1 MLSRVAENLYW
12 ISRYLERV
20 ESVARLLDDSFQLEL
35 DAAGLHAA
43 AAGERPV
50 ESVLSILGCKEAFL
64 TQHPNGGRAEVLK
77 FLTFE
82 RDHADSMLSMIGRA
96 RENARGTQE
105 TLSAEVWGQIN
116 RLYLYLCGRQARRR
130 YRTSPSRFFEGI
142 KRSCILYT
150 GLVESTLP
158 RSEVYHFLQFGRY
171 LERVMQLSRILGV
184 KVHALRQ
191 VEPLAAGSLRV
202 VYSTSLLQS
211 CSAYDAYIRQA
222 HEQIDPL
229 GAVGYLMLDPDFP
242 RSMRFG
248 VDRACNALRA
258 ISGGDEHGFATEAER
273 LLGRLGSD
281 LRFLDLDEV
290 IHRGLEQF
298 LTEVLTTCHRAAHE
312 VHQTYFLT

>member
-35 DAAGLHAA
+35 DAAGLHASI
-43 AAGERPV
+43 AGERPV
-50 ESVLSILGCKEAFL
+50 ESVLSILGCRDAFDAKY
-64 TQHPNGGRAEVLK
+64 PAGGRKEILA

-82 RDHADSMLSMIGRA
+82 RDHTDSMLSMIGRA

-116 RLYLYLCGRQARRR
+116 RLYLYLCSRQARRR
-130 YRTSPSRFFEGI
+130 YKTSPSRFFEGI
-142 KRSCILYT
+142 KRSCILYS
-150 GLVESTLP
+150 GLVDATLP
-158 RSEVYHFLQFGRY
+158 RSEVYQFLRFGRY
-171 LERVMQLSRILGV
+171 LERVMQLSRILTV
-184 KVHALRQ
+184 KVKALRQ
-191 VEPLAAGSLRV
+191 VEPLAAGTLRV

-248 VDRACNALRA
+248 VDRACEALRA

-273 LLGRLGSD
+273 LLGRLASD

-290 IHRGLEQF
+290 INRGLEHF
-298 LTEVLTTCHRAAHE
+298 LNDVLESCHRAAHE
-312 VHQTYFLT
+312 VQQSYFLA